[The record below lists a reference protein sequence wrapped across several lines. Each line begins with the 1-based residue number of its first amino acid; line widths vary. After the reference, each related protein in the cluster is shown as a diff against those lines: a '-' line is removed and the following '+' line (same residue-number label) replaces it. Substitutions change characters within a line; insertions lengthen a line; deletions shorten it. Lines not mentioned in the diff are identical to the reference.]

1 MSLIFDALKKAEKDQ
16 QKNPNTPM
24 KLPNPILQ
32 ENRAGAQKRILILL
46 VLFLISAGFLAYI
59 RFFKKSSVTAQTLTT
74 PIAAADKKG
83 DSSDPNFLK
92 EKATALAHD
101 NKLEEAQ
108 IIWQK
113 LTLLLPTDAEIY
125 NNLGFVLK
133 KMGKKEEAY
142 QAYHQALA
150 LKKEYPEA
158 SNNLGVLLLEDG
170 VRPAAKTEFQKA
182 IGLTPNYADPHFN
195 LALVLEQEGSPKE
208 AANQYKTFLQLS
220 PNLEEGFKK
229 KIEAKITRFETQ

>member
-16 QKNPNTPM
+16 QKNPDAPL

-32 ENRAGAQKRILILL
+32 ENRANAQKRILILL
-46 VLFLISAGFLAYI
+46 ALLLISAGFLAYL
-59 RFFKKSSVTAQTLTT
+59 RFFKKSSVTAQTAPT
-74 PIAAADKKG
+74 PITAEGKKG

-92 EKATALAHD
+92 EKATTLAHD

-113 LTLLLPTDAEIY
+113 LTLLLPTDSEVY

-150 LKKEYPEA
+150 LRKEYPEA

-170 VRPAAKTEFQKA
+170 VRTSAKSEFQKA
-182 IGLTPNYADPHFN
+182 ISLAPNYADPHFN
-195 LALVLEQEGSPKE
+195 LALVLEQEGSLKE
-208 AANQYKTFLQLS
+208 AADQYKTFLQLS
-220 PNLEEGFKK
+220 PNLEEGFRK
-229 KIEAKITRFETQ
+229 KIEEKITRFKIQ